1 MVPVDARR
9 EIVAADNGVSG
20 FKRDPHHGG
29 LRGCD
34 VIVRSWMLHG
44 AFVAGLGL
52 VAALAAGTALGSSGP
67 WYSAVVSSQVYSV
80 SLLGAIVLAAFLAS
94 LAGSR
99 AGHLDE
105 IVRSLDLRLAGLPE
119 AMMLPEDRDANLADV
134 DSLPPSD
141 AEIDDFLKRIEMV
154 PTEGGVAEF
163 EVAGTLVDV
172 STAISGS
179 KTRRELLKEI
189 IRQREDALAG
199 RARIVE
205 SVAGPLA
212 GCLTFAVVAGAML
225 PGVEG
230 FAAVHFQLNTAVL
243 LFLAY
248 GWACLVGWALV
259 GVGLLGARSSSKSP
273 GQPQTKAHKA

>member
-1 MVPVDARR
+1 
-9 EIVAADNGVSG
+9 
-20 FKRDPHHGG
+20 
-29 LRGCD
+29 
-34 VIVRSWMLHG
+34 
-44 AFVAGLGL
+44 
-52 VAALAAGTALGSSGP
+52 
-67 WYSAVVSSQVYSV
+67 
-80 SLLGAIVLAAFLAS
+80 
-94 LAGSR
+94 
-99 AGHLDE
+99 
-105 IVRSLDLRLAGLPE
+105 
-119 AMMLPEDRDANLADV
+119 
-134 DSLPPSD
+134 
-141 AEIDDFLKRIEMV
+141 V

-212 GCLTFAVVAGAML
+212 GCLSFAVLAGAML

-230 FAAVHFQLNTAVL
+230 FADVHFQLNTAVL

-248 GWACLVGWALV
+248 GWACLVAWALV
-259 GVGLLGARSSSKSP
+259 GVGLLGARSPTRSP
-273 GQPQTKAHKA
+273 GQPQTKAHKT

>member
-1 MVPVDARR
+1 MRPPIDPGDAPL
-9 EIVAADNGVSG
+9 EIVAADNGVFG

-29 LRGCD
+29 VRGCD
-34 VIVRSWMLHG
+34 VIVRSWILHG
-44 AFVAGLGL
+44 AFAAGLGL
-52 VAALAAGTALGSSGP
+52 VAALAAGTALGTSGP

-119 AMMLPEDRDANLADV
+119 AMMLPEDRDA
-134 DSLPPSD
+134 
-141 AEIDDFLKRIEMV
+141 I
-154 PTEGGVAEF
+154 VART
-163 EVAGTLVDV
+163 V
-172 STAISGS
+172 
-179 KTRRELLKEI
+179 
-189 IRQREDALAG
+189 
-199 RARIVE
+199 IVE

-212 GCLTFAVVAGAML
+212 GCLTFAVAAGAML
-225 PGVEG
+225 PAVEG

-248 GWACLVGWALV
+248 GWTCLVGWALV
-259 GVGLLGARSSSKSP
+259 GVGLLGARSATKVRAP
-273 GQPQTKAHKA
+273 PKTKAHKA

>member
-1 MVPVDARR
+1 M
-9 EIVAADNGVSG
+9 
-20 FKRDPHHGG
+20 
-29 LRGCD
+29 
-34 VIVRSWMLHG
+34 IVRSWMLHG
-44 AFVAGLGL
+44 AFAGALGL

-80 SLLGAIVLAAFLAS
+80 SLLGAVVLAAFLAS

-119 AMMLPEDRDANLADV
+119 AMMLPEDRDAIVADV
-134 DSLPPSD
+134 EMLPPSD

-189 IRQREDALAG
+189 IRQREDALMA
-199 RARIVE
+199 RTRIVE

-212 GCLTFAVVAGAML
+212 GCLTFAVMAGAML
-225 PGVEG
+225 PAVEG

-248 GWACLVGWALV
+248 GWACLVAWALV
-259 GVGLLGARSSSKSP
+259 GVGLLGARSPKRSHAPPRIKVL
-273 GQPQTKAHKA
+273 KA

>member
-1 MVPVDARR
+1 M
-9 EIVAADNGVSG
+9 
-20 FKRDPHHGG
+20 
-29 LRGCD
+29 
-34 VIVRSWMLHG
+34 IVRSWILHG
-44 AFVAGLGL
+44 AFAAALGF
-52 VAALAAGTALGSSGP
+52 VAALAAGTALGTNGP
-67 WYSAVVSSQVYSV
+67 WYSAVVSTQVYSV
-80 SLLGAIVLAAFLAS
+80 SLLGAIILAAFLAA

-119 AMMLPEDRDANLADV
+119 AMMLPDDRDAVVADV
-134 DSLPPSD
+134 DQLPPSD
-141 AEIDDFLKRIEMV
+141 AEIDDFLKRIEMM
-154 PTEGGVAEF
+154 PTEGGLAEF

-199 RARIVE
+199 RKRIVE
-205 SVAGPLA
+205 AVGGPLV

-225 PGVEG
+225 PAVEG

-243 LFLAY
+243 LFLSY

-259 GVGLLGARSSSKSP
+259 GVALLGARTPKKSP
-273 GQPQTKAHKA
+273 APKQTKARKA